1 MLTLFP
7 TETALSAAAV
17 SLAKAGDGFAAANPD
32 LVRLLSAIQRGGDP
46 LGDAFT
52 ALRSSAERR
61 KEGAVYTPPAIVQSM
76 LAWAVDQGTPE
87 RVVDPG
93 AGSGRFLIA
102 AGHAFPDARLV
113 GVELD
118 PLAARMLRANLA
130 VNGMTDRAVVLEADY
145 RSARLPA
152 IRGRTLFIGNP
163 PYVRHH
169 GIDASWKTWYR
180 LTAAKFGIKA
190 SGLAGLHA
198 HFFLRTLQLARSGDF
213 GAFITAAEWLDV
225 NYGAAVRR
233 MLTERLG
240 CVGLHVLEPSVL
252 PFAGSVTTGA
262 ITCFRVG
269 LKPATMRIRSV
280 NSADALNR
288 LAEGDDVA
296 LSRAAITPRW
306 SVFMRAAEPSARA
319 DFVPLGE
326 LVRVSRGQVTGCND
340 VWIAGAAA
348 RRLPSQV
355 LAPTVTKARELIAAG
370 DELGPEAALRC
381 VVNLPVDLDEI
392 EKCFRAAVDRFLAWA
407 ARQGADTGYVATH
420 RRAWWSVQLY
430 EPAPM
435 LCTYMA
441 RRPPAFVRNLRD
453 AHHLNI
459 AHGLY
464 PREKL
469 TDLQMRQL
477 LAFLRSRVTV
487 ADGRTYAGG
496 LTKFEPRELE
506 RIQVP
511 RLDALDAIAADM
523 DRVANPA

>member
-1 MLTLFP
+1 MLTLFE
-7 TETALSAAAV
+7 TEKSLAAAAV
-17 SLAKAGDGFAAANPD
+17 SLTDDDLSTDDPD
-32 LVRLLSAIQRGGDP
+32 PGGLLSSIRNGGDP

-61 KEGAVYTPPAIVQSM
+61 KDGAVYTPPAIVRSM
-76 LAWAVDQGTPE
+76 LGWALDQEPPA

-102 AGHAFPDARLV
+102 AGQAFPRAELV

-118 PLAARMLRANLA
+118 PLAASLLRANLS
-130 VNGMTDRAVVLEADY
+130 VNGLTERATVLEADY
-145 RSARLPA
+145 RSAALPG
-152 IRGRTLFIGNP
+152 ISGRTLFVGNP

-169 GIDASWKTWYR
+169 GISADWKTWYR
-180 LTAAKFGIKA
+180 RTAAGFGIKA

-198 HFFLRTLQLARSGDF
+198 HFFLRTLQLARAGDF
-213 GAFITAAEWLDV
+213 GAFITASEWLDV

-240 CVGLHVLEPSVL
+240 CVGLHVLEPAAM
-252 PFAGSVTTGA
+252 PFAGSTTTGA

-269 LKPATMRIRSV
+269 SRPAAMRVRSV
-280 NSADALNR
+280 ASAEALNR
-288 LAEGDDVA
+288 LAEGDEVP
-296 LSRAAITPRW
+296 LSRAAVTPRW
-306 SVFMRAAEPSARA
+306 SVLLRPAAPCAPA

-326 LVRVSRGQVTGCND
+326 LVRVSRGQVTGCNR
-340 VWIAGAAA
+340 VWIAGDAAKH
-348 RRLPSQV
+348 LPKQV
-355 LAPTVTKARELIAAG
+355 LVPAITKARELIAAG
-370 DELGPEAALRC
+370 DELGPEAALQC
-381 VVNLPVDLDEI
+381 VVNLPVDLNEI
-392 EKCFRAAVDRFLAWA
+392 EKRFRAAVDRFLAWA
-407 ARQGADTGYVATH
+407 AQQGAATGYIASH
-420 RRAWWSVQLY
+420 RRAWWAVQLY

-441 RRPPAFVRNLRD
+441 RRPPAFVRNLRG

-469 TDLQMRQL
+469 TELQMRQL
-477 LAFLRSRVTV
+477 LGFLRNRVSV

-511 RLDALDAIAADM
+511 RLYALDAIAADM
-523 DRVANPA
+523 DRVANPP